1 MTAAPH
7 GEAFG
12 RARRIGTLLTLAAS
26 AAVSQSFGRFTY
38 SLLFADLRDGFSLS
52 NTVAGA
58 LGSLNLLLYVAGSL
72 AVALTVGRTGLSGA
86 VRIGLAGNVVGLA
99 LLAWSPNVG
108 VAAFALALT
117 GFCAAGVWVGTPG
130 LAAELLGPERRGAA
144 AGWMTGGV
152 GSGMVAAAAID
163 SLLSGSR
170 STATSE
176 PAASTAASGGAVADG
191 AVTSDST
198 ASGNAPVES
207 VSGGAESSGIES
219 SEAVLAAAADLSHAR
234 SVYRVELVI
243 GAAVLVALVVAVRK
257 WSRTPG
263 RTGFGGARAAL
274 AKIPRAG
281 QLITAY
287 TLHAFVVTT
296 VLTFIVDHLEGYAD
310 IFSARDAAI
319 AFSSIGVG
327 SIAGGPIFGRSADR
341 LGRRRTV
348 TIGFC
353 VSMVSIV
360 FMTAY
365 PLLEAGG
372 QALAWG
378 SAFVFGTA
386 FTGIIAS
393 IAARVSD
400 NLSGD
405 EFGAAYG
412 VATILFGLGLAA
424 GPQLGG
430 ATADWFDSFGPAFG
444 LAVAACVA
452 GIALTGWGDDPP
464 GVS

>member
-1 MTAAPH
+1 MTVTTHAD
-7 GEAFG
+7 GFS

-38 SLLFADLRDGFSLS
+38 SLLYADLRDGFGLS

-58 LGSLNLLLYVAGSL
+58 LGSLNLVLYVAGSL

-108 VAAFALALT
+108 VAAIALALT
-117 GFCAAGVWVGTPG
+117 GLCAAGVWVGTPG

-163 SLLSGSR
+163 GFLSGPDG
-170 STATSE
+170 TE
-176 PAASTAASGGAVADG
+176 PAETAR
-191 AVTSDST
+191 
-198 ASGNAPVES
+198 
-207 VSGGAESSGIES
+207 
-219 SEAVLAAAADLSHAR
+219 AAADLSHPR
-234 SVYRVELVI
+234 NVYLIEFFI
-243 GAAVLVALVVAVRK
+243 GAAVLIVLAIAVRR
-257 WSRTPG
+257 WARTPG

-274 AKIPRAG
+274 SKVPQAG
-281 QLITAY
+281 RLITAY

-296 VLTFIVDHLEGYAD
+296 ALTFIVDHLEGYSD
-310 IFSARDAAI
+310 IFDSRGAAI
-319 AFSSIGVG
+319 AFSSIGIG

-365 PLLEAGG
+365 PLLAVGG
-372 QALAWG
+372 QASAWV

-412 VATILFGLGLAA
+412 VATIVFGLGLAA
-424 GPQLGG
+424 GPWLGG
-430 ATADWFDSFGPAFG
+430 VTADWFDSFGPAFG
-444 LAVAACVA
+444 LAVAACVI
-452 GIALTGWGDDPP
+452 GIALTGWGDDP
-464 GVS
+464 VSPS

>member
-7 GEAFG
+7 TEAFS

-58 LGSLNLLLYVAGSL
+58 LGSLNLMLYVVGSL
-72 AVALTVGRTGLSGA
+72 VVALTVGRTGLSGA

-108 VAAFALALT
+108 VAAAALALT

-163 SLLSGSR
+163 SLLSS
-170 STATSE
+170 S
-176 PAASTAASGGAVADG
+176 DG
-191 AVTSDST
+191 PGPNS
-198 ASGNAPVES
+198 S
-207 VSGGAESSGIES
+207 VIGDPGEAGS
-219 SEAVLAAAADLSHAR
+219 SEAVLAAAADLSHVR
-234 SVYRVELVI
+234 SVYRAELVI
-243 GAAVLVALVVAVRK
+243 GAAVLIALAIAVRK

-310 IFSARDAAI
+310 LFSARDAAI

-348 TIGFC
+348 TVGFC

-365 PLLEAGG
+365 PLLEVGG

-378 SAFVFGTA
+378 SAFIFGTA
-386 FTGIIAS
+386 FTGVIAS

-452 GIALTGWGDDPP
+452 GILLTGWGDDPAAS
-464 GVS
+464 GNAQR

>member
-1 MTAAPH
+1 MTSAAH
-7 GEAFG
+7 TDAFS
-12 RARRIGTLLTLAAS
+12 RARRIGTLLTLAA
-26 AAVSQSFGRFTY
+26 AAGVSQSFGRFTY

-58 LGSLNLLLYVAGSL
+58 LGSLNLLLYVLGSL
-72 AVALTVGRTGLSGA
+72 VVALTVGRTGLSGA
-86 VRIGLAGNVVGLA
+86 VRIGVAGNVAGLA

-163 SLLSGSR
+163 GLLNR
-170 STATSE
+170 
-176 PAASTAASGGAVADG
+176 PDG
-191 AVTSDST
+191 AEP
-198 ASGNAPVES
+198 G
-207 VSGGAESSGIES
+207 
-219 SEAVLAAAADLSHAR
+219 EAALAAADLSHVR
-234 SVYRVELVI
+234 NVYRVEFII
-243 GAAVLVALVVAVRK
+243 GAAVLVALAVAVRR

-274 AKIPRAG
+274 AKVPQAG
-281 QLITAY
+281 RLITAY

-310 IFSARDAAI
+310 LFEARDAAI
-319 AFSSIGVG
+319 AFSSIGIG

-348 TIGFC
+348 TIGFA
-353 VSMVSIV
+353 VSLISVVS
-360 FMTAY
+360 MTAY
-365 PLLEAGG
+365 PLLAVGG

-378 SAFVFGTA
+378 SAFIFGTA

-405 EFGAAYG
+405 EFGSAYG
-412 VATILFGLGLAA
+412 VATIVFGLGLAA

-452 GIALTGWGDDPP
+452 GIALTGWGDDPAA
-464 GVS
+464 SS

>member
-1 MTAAPH
+1 MSAAPH
-7 GEAFG
+7 AEAFG

-58 LGSLNLLLYVAGSL
+58 LGSLNLLLYVMGSL
-72 AVALTVGRTGLSGA
+72 VVALTVGRTGLSGA
-86 VRIGLAGNVVGLA
+86 VRIGLVGNVVGLA

-163 SLLSGSR
+163 SLLSG
-170 STATSE
+170 
-176 PAASTAASGGAVADG
+176 ADG
-191 AVTSDST
+191 
-198 ASGNAPVES
+198 S
-207 VSGGAESSGIES
+207 VST
-219 SEAVLAAAADLSHAR
+219 AAADLSHAR

-243 GAAVLVALVVAVRK
+243 GAAVLIALAIAVHK

-319 AFSSIGVG
+319 AFSSIGIG

-365 PLLEAGG
+365 PLLEVGG

-464 GVS
+464 RVS

>member
-1 MTAAPH
+1 MTSVAHAD
-7 GEAFG
+7 GFS
-12 RARRIGTLLTLAAS
+12 RARRIGTLLILAAS

-38 SLLFADLRDGFSLS
+38 SLLYADMRDGFSLS
-52 NTVAGA
+52 NTVASA
-58 LGSLNLLLYVAGSL
+58 LSSLNLLLYVVGSL
-72 AVALTVGRTGLSGA
+72 VVALTVGRTGLSGA
-86 VRIGLAGNVVGLA
+86 VRIGLAGNVAGLA

-163 SLLSGSR
+163 ALLSRTDG
-170 STATSE
+170 TQTGE
-176 PAASTAASGGAVADG
+176 AALVAA
-191 AVTSDST
+191 
-198 ASGNAPVES
+198 N
-207 VSGGAESSGIES
+207 
-219 SEAVLAAAADLSHAR
+219 LSHPR
-234 SVYRVELVI
+234 NVYRIELVI
-243 GAAVLVALVVAVRK
+243 GAAALIALTVAVRR

-263 RTGFGGARAAL
+263 RTGFAGARAAL
-274 AKIPRAG
+274 AKVPQAG
-281 QLITAY
+281 RLITAY

-296 VLTFIVDHLEGYAD
+296 VLTFIVAHLEGYAELFD
-310 IFSARDAAI
+310 ARDATI
-319 AFSSIGVG
+319 AFSLIGVG

-353 VSMVSIV
+353 VSMISTV

-372 QALAWG
+372 QALAWTA
-378 SAFVFGTA
+378 AFIFGTS
-386 FTGIIAS
+386 FTGVIAS

-400 NLSGD
+400 SLSGD

-444 LAVAACVA
+444 LAVVACVA
-452 GIALTGWGDDPP
+452 GIALTGWGDDP
-464 GVS
+464 GSASAS

>member
-1 MTAAPH
+1 MTSATHADT
-7 GEAFG
+7 FS
-12 RARRIGTLLTLAAS
+12 RARRIVTLLTLAA
-26 AAVSQSFGRFTY
+26 AAGVSQSFGRFTY

-58 LGSLNLLLYVAGSL
+58 LGSLNLLLYVVGSL
-72 AVALTVGRTGLSGA
+72 VVALTVGRTGLSGA
-86 VRIGLAGNVVGLA
+86 VRIGVAGNVVGLA

-163 SLLSGSR
+163 GLLNRPNS
-170 STATSE
+170 AE
-176 PAASTAASGGAVADG
+176 PG
-191 AVTSDST
+191 
-198 ASGNAPVES
+198 
-207 VSGGAESSGIES
+207 
-219 SEAVLAAAADLSHAR
+219 EAVLAAADLSHVR
-234 SVYRVELVI
+234 SVYRIEFII
-243 GAAVLVALVVAVRK
+243 GAAVLIALAVAVRR

-274 AKIPRAG
+274 AKVPQAG
-281 QLITAY
+281 RLITAY

-310 IFSARDAAI
+310 LFDARDAAI
-319 AFSSIGVG
+319 AFSSIGIG

-348 TIGFC
+348 TIGFV
-353 VSMVSIV
+353 VSMISVV

-365 PLLEAGG
+365 PLLAAGG
-372 QALAWG
+372 QALAWV
-378 SAFVFGTA
+378 SAFIFGTA

-405 EFGAAYG
+405 EFGSAYG
-412 VATILFGLGLAA
+412 VATIVFGLGLAA

-452 GIALTGWGDDPP
+452 GSALTGWGDDPP
-464 GVS
+464 PGGAVWN

>member
-1 MTAAPH
+1 MTSVAHAD
-7 GEAFG
+7 GFS
-12 RARRIGTLLTLAAS
+12 RARRIGTLLILAAS

-38 SLLFADLRDGFSLS
+38 SLLYADMRDGFSLS
-52 NTVAGA
+52 NTVASA
-58 LGSLNLLLYVAGSL
+58 LSSLNLLLYVVGSL
-72 AVALTVGRTGLSGA
+72 VVALTVGRTGLSGA

-163 SLLSGSR
+163 AFLSRTDGTPSG
-170 STATSE
+170 E
-176 PAASTAASGGAVADG
+176 AALV
-191 AVTSDST
+191 
-198 ASGNAPVES
+198 
-207 VSGGAESSGIES
+207 
-219 SEAVLAAAADLSHAR
+219 AADLSHPR
-234 SVYRVELVI
+234 NVYRIELVI
-243 GAAVLVALVVAVRK
+243 GAAALIALTVAVRR

-263 RTGFGGARAAL
+263 RTGFAGARAAL
-274 AKIPRAG
+274 AKVPQAG
-281 QLITAY
+281 RLITAY

-296 VLTFIVDHLEGYAD
+296 VLTFIVAHLEGYAELFD
-310 IFSARDAAI
+310 ARDATI
-319 AFSSIGVG
+319 AFSLIGVG

-353 VSMVSIV
+353 VSMISTV

-372 QALAWG
+372 QALAWTA
-378 SAFVFGTA
+378 AFIFGTS
-386 FTGIIAS
+386 FTGVIAS

-400 NLSGD
+400 SLSGD

-444 LAVAACVA
+444 LAVVACVA
-452 GIALTGWGDDPP
+452 GIALTGWGDDP
-464 GVS
+464 GSASAS

>member
-1 MTAAPH
+1 MTAAAH
-7 GEAFG
+7 SAGFS

-58 LGSLNLLLYVAGSL
+58 LGSLNLLLYVLGSL

-99 LLAWSPNVG
+99 LLAWSPNVV
-108 VAAFALALT
+108 VAAVALALT

-144 AGWMTGGV
+144 AGWMTAGV

-163 SLLSGSR
+163 TLLKESGSAG
-170 STATSE
+170 SS
-176 PAASTAASGGAVADG
+176 PAAV
-191 AVTSDST
+191 
-198 ASGNAPVES
+198 
-207 VSGGAESSGIES
+207 
-219 SEAVLAAAADLSHAR
+219 AAADLSHPR
-234 SVYRVELVI
+234 NVYLIEFFI
-243 GAAVLVALVVAVRK
+243 GAAVLIVLAIAVRR
-257 WSRTPG
+257 WARTRG

-296 VLTFIVDHLEGYAD
+296 VITFIVDHLEGYAD
-310 IFSARDAAI
+310 LFDARDATI
-319 AFSSIGVG
+319 AFSLIGVG

-353 VSMVSIV
+353 VSMISMV

-365 PLLEAGG
+365 PLLDVGG
-372 QALAWG
+372 QALVWTA
-378 SAFVFGTA
+378 AFVFGTA
-386 FTGIIAS
+386 FTGVIAS
-393 IAARVSD
+393 IAARISD

-412 VATILFGLGLAA
+412 AATILFGLGLAA
-424 GPQLGG
+424 GPWLGG
-430 ATADWFDSFGPAFG
+430 VTADWFDSFGPAFG

-452 GIALTGWGDDPP
+452 GVLLTGWGDDPAP
-464 GVS
+464 AEGS

>member
-1 MTAAPH
+1 MTSAAH
-7 GEAFG
+7 TDAFS
-12 RARRIGTLLTLAAS
+12 RARRIGTLLTLAA
-26 AAVSQSFGRFTY
+26 AAGVSQSFGRFTY

-58 LGSLNLLLYVAGSL
+58 LGSLNLLLYVLGSL
-72 AVALTVGRTGLSGA
+72 VVALTVGRTGLSGA
-86 VRIGLAGNVVGLA
+86 VRIGVAGNVAGLA

-163 SLLSGSR
+163 GLLNRPDS
-170 STATSE
+170 AE
-176 PAASTAASGGAVADG
+176 PG
-191 AVTSDST
+191 
-198 ASGNAPVES
+198 
-207 VSGGAESSGIES
+207 
-219 SEAVLAAAADLSHAR
+219 EAVLAAADLSHVR
-234 SVYRVELVI
+234 NVYRIEFII
-243 GAAVLVALVVAVRK
+243 GAAVLVALAVAVRR

-274 AKIPRAG
+274 AKIPQAG
-281 QLITAY
+281 RLITAY

-310 IFSARDAAI
+310 LFDARDAAI
-319 AFSSIGVG
+319 AFSSIGIG

-348 TIGFC
+348 TIGFA
-353 VSMVSIV
+353 VSLISVV

-365 PLLEAGG
+365 PLLALGG
-372 QALAWG
+372 QALAWV
-378 SAFVFGTA
+378 SAFIFGTA

-405 EFGAAYG
+405 EFGSAYG
-412 VATILFGLGLAA
+412 VATIVFGLGLAA

-464 GVS
+464 ASS

>member
-7 GEAFG
+7 AEAFG
-12 RARRIGTLLTLAAS
+12 RARRIGTLLTLAAA

-58 LGSLNLLLYVAGSL
+58 LGSLNLLLYVVGSL
-72 AVALTVGRTGLSGA
+72 VVALTVGRTGLSGA
-86 VRIGLAGNVVGLA
+86 VRIGLAGNVAGLA
-99 LLAWSPNVG
+99 LLSWSPNVG

-163 SLLSGSR
+163 SLLSS
-170 STATSE
+170 
-176 PAASTAASGGAVADG
+176 SGGTV
-191 AVTSDST
+191 ST
-198 ASGNAPVES
+198 
-207 VSGGAESSGIES
+207 
-219 SEAVLAAAADLSHAR
+219 AAADLSHAR

-243 GAAVLVALVVAVRK
+243 GAAVLIALAIAVHK

-296 VLTFIVDHLEGYAD
+296 VLTFVVDHLEGYAD

-319 AFSSIGVG
+319 AFSSIGIG

-365 PLLEAGG
+365 PLLEVGG

>member
-1 MTAAPH
+1 MTSVAHAD
-7 GEAFG
+7 GFS
-12 RARRIGTLLTLAAS
+12 RTRRIGTLLTLAAS

-38 SLLFADLRDGFSLS
+38 SLLYADMRDGFSLS
-52 NTVAGA
+52 NTVASA
-58 LGSLNLLLYVAGSL
+58 LSSLNLLLYVVGSL
-72 AVALTVGRTGLSGA
+72 VVALTVGRTGLSGA
-86 VRIGLAGNVVGLA
+86 VRIGLAGNVAGLA

-163 SLLSGSR
+163 AFLSRTDGTPSG
-170 STATSE
+170 E
-176 PAASTAASGGAVADG
+176 AALV
-191 AVTSDST
+191 
-198 ASGNAPVES
+198 
-207 VSGGAESSGIES
+207 
-219 SEAVLAAAADLSHAR
+219 AADLSHPR
-234 SVYRVELVI
+234 NVYRIELVI
-243 GAAVLVALVVAVRK
+243 GAAALIALTVAVRR

-263 RTGFGGARAAL
+263 RTGFAGARAAL
-274 AKIPRAG
+274 AKVPQAG
-281 QLITAY
+281 RLITAY

-296 VLTFIVDHLEGYAD
+296 VLTFIVAHLEGYAELFD
-310 IFSARDAAI
+310 ARDATI
-319 AFSSIGVG
+319 AFSLIGVG

-353 VSMVSIV
+353 VSMISTV

-372 QALAWG
+372 QALAWTA
-378 SAFVFGTA
+378 AFIFGTS
-386 FTGIIAS
+386 FTGVIAS

-400 NLSGD
+400 SLSGD

-444 LAVAACVA
+444 LAVVACVA
-452 GIALTGWGDDPP
+452 GIALTGWGDDP
-464 GVS
+464 GSASAS

>member
-1 MTAAPH
+1 MTSAAH
-7 GEAFG
+7 TDAFS
-12 RARRIGTLLTLAAS
+12 RARRIGTLLTLAA
-26 AAVSQSFGRFTY
+26 AAGVSQSFGRFTY

-72 AVALTVGRTGLSGA
+72 VVALTVGRSGLSGA
-86 VRIGLAGNVVGLA
+86 VRIGVAGNVAGLA

-152 GSGMVAAAAID
+152 GSGMVAAAAIEGLLNRPD
-163 SLLSGSR
+163 S
-170 STATSE
+170 AE
-176 PAASTAASGGAVADG
+176 P
-191 AVTSDST
+191 
-198 ASGNAPVES
+198 E
-207 VSGGAESSGIES
+207 
-219 SEAVLAAAADLSHAR
+219 EAVLAAADLSHVR
-234 SVYRVELVI
+234 NVYRIEFII
-243 GAAVLVALVVAVRK
+243 GAAVLVALAVAVRR

-274 AKIPRAG
+274 AKVPQAG
-281 QLITAY
+281 RLITAY

-310 IFSARDAAI
+310 LFEARDAAI
-319 AFSSIGVG
+319 AFSSIGIG

-348 TIGFC
+348 TIGFA
-353 VSMVSIV
+353 VSLISVV

-365 PLLEAGG
+365 PLLALGG
-372 QALAWG
+372 QALAWA
-378 SAFVFGTA
+378 SAFIFGTA

-405 EFGAAYG
+405 EFGSAYG
-412 VATILFGLGLAA
+412 VATIVFGLGLAA
-424 GPQLGG
+424 GPPLGG

-444 LAVAACVA
+444 LALAACVA

-464 GVS
+464 ASS

>member
-1 MTAAPH
+1 MHAA
-7 GEAFG
+7 GFS

-38 SLLFADLRDGFSLS
+38 SLLFADLRDGFGLS

-58 LGSLNLLLYVAGSL
+58 LGSLNLLLYVVGSL
-72 AVALTVGRTGLSGA
+72 VVALTVGRTGLSGA

-99 LLAWSPNVG
+99 LLAWSPNVA
-108 VAAFALALT
+108 VAAVALALT

-163 SLLSGSR
+163 ALLSGRDSPTPG
-170 STATSE
+170 SPE
-176 PAASTAASGGAVADG
+176 SG
-191 AVTSDST
+191 
-198 ASGNAPVES
+198 
-207 VSGGAESSGIES
+207 
-219 SEAVLAAAADLSHAR
+219 EAVLAAADLSHPR
-234 SVYRVELVI
+234 NVYLIEFFI
-243 GAAVLVALVVAVRK
+243 GAAVLIVLAVAVRR
-257 WSRTPG
+257 WARTPS
-263 RTGFGGARAAL
+263 RTGFAGARAAL
-274 AKIPRAG
+274 ANVPQAG
-281 QLITAY
+281 RLITAY

-296 VLTFIVDHLEGYAD
+296 VLTFVVDHLEGYAD
-310 IFSARDAAI
+310 IFDARGAAI
-319 AFSSIGVG
+319 AFSSIGIG

-353 VSMVSIV
+353 VSMISIV

-365 PLLEAGG
+365 PLLTAGG
-372 QALAWG
+372 QALAWAA
-378 SAFVFGTA
+378 AFVFGTA

-412 VATILFGLGLAA
+412 TATILFGLGLAA

-430 ATADWFDSFGPAFG
+430 AAADWFDSFGPAFG

-452 GIALTGWGDDPP
+452 GIALTGWGDDS
-464 GVS
+464 GASSNAEI

>member
-7 GEAFG
+7 AEAFSH
-12 RARRIGTLLTLAAS
+12 ARRIGTLLTLAAA

-58 LGSLNLLLYVAGSL
+58 LGSLNLLLYVVGSL
-72 AVALTVGRTGLSGA
+72 VVALTVGRTGLSGA
-86 VRIGLAGNVVGLA
+86 VRIGLAGNVAGLA
-99 LLAWSPNVG
+99 LLAWNPNVG

-163 SLLSGSR
+163 ALLSR
-170 STATSE
+170 
-176 PAASTAASGGAVADG
+176 AD
-191 AVTSDST
+191 
-198 ASGNAPVES
+198 
-207 VSGGAESSGIES
+207 SSQPG
-219 SEAVLAAAADLSHAR
+219 EAVLAAADLGHPR
-234 SVYRVELVI
+234 NVYRIEFII
-243 GAAVLVALVVAVRK
+243 GAAVLIALAVAVRR

-263 RTGFGGARAAL
+263 RTGFGGAHAAL
-274 AKIPRAG
+274 AKVPQAG
-281 QLITAY
+281 RLITAY

-296 VLTFIVDHLEGYAD
+296 VVTFIVDHLEGYAD
-310 IFSARDAAI
+310 LFDAQDAAI
-319 AFSSIGVG
+319 AFSSIGIG

-353 VSMVSIV
+353 VSMISIV

-365 PLLEAGG
+365 PLLAVGG
-372 QALAWG
+372 QALAWTA
-378 SAFVFGTA
+378 SFIFGTA

-400 NLSGD
+400 NLAGD

-444 LAVAACVA
+444 LAVAACAA
-452 GIALTGWGDDPP
+452 GIALTGWGDDPAASP
-464 GVS
+464 GNTEN

>member
-1 MTAAPH
+1 MTSAAH
-7 GEAFG
+7 TDAFS
-12 RARRIGTLLTLAAS
+12 RARRIGTLLTLAA
-26 AAVSQSFGRFTY
+26 AAGVSQSFGRFTY

-58 LGSLNLLLYVAGSL
+58 LGSLNLLLYVLGSL
-72 AVALTVGRTGLSGA
+72 VVALTVGRTGLSGA
-86 VRIGLAGNVVGLA
+86 VRIGVAGNVAGLA

-163 SLLSGSR
+163 GFLNRPDS
-170 STATSE
+170 AE
-176 PAASTAASGGAVADG
+176 PGEAA
-191 AVTSDST
+191 
-198 ASGNAPVES
+198 
-207 VSGGAESSGIES
+207 
-219 SEAVLAAAADLSHAR
+219 LAAADLSHVR
-234 SVYRVELVI
+234 NVYRIEFII
-243 GAAVLVALVVAVRK
+243 GAAVLVALAVAVRR

-274 AKIPRAG
+274 AKVPQAG
-281 QLITAY
+281 RLITAY

-296 VLTFIVDHLEGYAD
+296 VLTFIVDHLESYAD
-310 IFSARDAAI
+310 LFEARDAAI
-319 AFSSIGVG
+319 AFSSIGIG

-348 TIGFC
+348 TIGFA
-353 VSMVSIV
+353 VSLVAVV

-365 PLLEAGG
+365 PLLAVGG

-378 SAFVFGTA
+378 SAFIFGTA

-405 EFGAAYG
+405 EFGSAYG
-412 VATILFGLGLAA
+412 VATIVFGLGLAA

-444 LAVAACVA
+444 LAVGACVA

-464 GVS
+464 PGGDAWN

>member
-1 MTAAPH
+1 MTTGAH
-7 GEAFG
+7 SEGFS
-12 RARRIGTLLTLAAS
+12 RARKIATLLTLAAS

-38 SLLFADLRDGFSLS
+38 SLLFADLRDGFDLS
-52 NTVAGA
+52 NTIAGA
-58 LGSLNLLLYVAGSL
+58 LGSLNLLLYVLGSL
-72 AVALTVGRTGLSGA
+72 VVALTVGRIGLSGA
-86 VRIGLAGNVVGLA
+86 VRIGLAGNVAGLA

-163 SLLSGSR
+163 ALLSDPDSAGS
-170 STATSE
+170 A
-176 PAASTAASGGAVADG
+176 
-191 AVTSDST
+191 
-198 ASGNAPVES
+198 
-207 VSGGAESSGIES
+207 
-219 SEAVLAAAADLSHAR
+219 EAVLVAADLSHPR
-234 SVYRVELVI
+234 NVYRVELII
-243 GAAVLVALVVAVRK
+243 GAVALVALVVAVRR

-274 AKIPRAG
+274 AKVPQAG
-281 QLITAY
+281 RLITAY

-296 VLTFIVDHLEGYAD
+296 VLTFIVSHLEGYAD
-310 IFSARDAAI
+310 IFDARGAAI
-319 AFSSIGVG
+319 AFSSIGIG
-327 SIAGGPIFGRSADR
+327 SIAGGPIFGRMADR

-348 TIGFC
+348 TIGFA
-353 VSMVSIV
+353 VSMVSIITL
-360 FMTAY
+360 TAY
-365 PLLEAGG
+365 PALSLGG
-372 QALAWG
+372 PPLAWA

-386 FTGIIAS
+386 FTGIITS

-400 NLSGD
+400 NLAGD

-412 VATILFGLGLAA
+412 VATIVFGLGLAA

-430 ATADWFDSFGPAFG
+430 LLADRFDSFGPAFA
-444 LAVAACVA
+444 LAVAACIV
-452 GIALTGWGDDPP
+452 GIALTGWGDDPESHAP
-464 GVS
+464 ATHSAATST

>member
-7 GEAFG
+7 AEAFSP
-12 RARRIGTLLTLAAS
+12 ARRIGTLLTLAGA

-38 SLLFADLRDGFSLS
+38 SLLYADMRDGFSLS

-58 LGSLNLLLYVAGSL
+58 LGSLNLLLYVVGSL
-72 AVALTVGRTGLSGA
+72 VVALTVGRTGLSGA
-86 VRIGLAGNVVGLA
+86 VRIGLAGNVAGLA

-163 SLLSGSR
+163 ALLSR
-170 STATSE
+170 
-176 PAASTAASGGAVADG
+176 
-191 AVTSDST
+191 SDSSQ
-198 ASGNAPVES
+198 SG
-207 VSGGAESSGIES
+207 
-219 SEAVLAAAADLSHAR
+219 EAVLVAADLSHPR
-234 SVYRVELVI
+234 NVYRVELII
-243 GAAVLVALVVAVRK
+243 GAAIFITLAAAVRR
-257 WSRTPG
+257 WARTPG

-274 AKIPRAG
+274 AKVPRAG

-310 IFSARDAAI
+310 LFSSRDAAI
-319 AFSSIGVG
+319 AFSSIGIG

-353 VSMVSIV
+353 VSMISMV

-365 PLLEAGG
+365 PLLEVGG
-372 QALAWG
+372 RWRGRRHSSSARPSPASSPRSRPG
-378 SAFVFGTA
+378 SATTFP
-386 FTGIIAS
+386 
-393 IAARVSD
+393 
-400 NLSGD
+400 
-405 EFGAAYG
+405 
-412 VATILFGLGLAA
+412 ATSSA
-424 GPQLGG
+424 P
-430 ATADWFDSFGPAFG
+430 P
-444 LAVAACVA
+444 
-452 GIALTGWGDDPP
+452 TGWPRSCSASAWRRGR
-464 GVS
+464 GWAA

>member
-1 MTAAPH
+1 MTSVAHAD
-7 GEAFG
+7 GFS
-12 RARRIGTLLTLAAS
+12 RARRIGTLLILAAS

-38 SLLFADLRDGFSLS
+38 SLLYADMRDGFSLS
-52 NTVAGA
+52 NTVASA
-58 LGSLNLLLYVAGSL
+58 LSSLNLLLYVVGSL
-72 AVALTVGRTGLSGA
+72 VVALTVGRTGLSGA

-163 SLLSGSR
+163 AFLSRTDGTPSG
-170 STATSE
+170 E
-176 PAASTAASGGAVADG
+176 AALV
-191 AVTSDST
+191 
-198 ASGNAPVES
+198 
-207 VSGGAESSGIES
+207 
-219 SEAVLAAAADLSHAR
+219 AADLSHPR
-234 SVYRVELVI
+234 NVYRIELVI
-243 GAAVLVALVVAVRK
+243 GAAALIALTVAVRR

-263 RTGFGGARAAL
+263 RTGFAGARAAL
-274 AKIPRAG
+274 AKVPQAG
-281 QLITAY
+281 RLITAY

-296 VLTFIVDHLEGYAD
+296 VLTFIVAHLEGYAD
-310 IFSARDAAI
+310 LFDARDATI
-319 AFSSIGVG
+319 AFSLIGVG

-353 VSMVSIV
+353 VSMISTV

-372 QALAWG
+372 QALAWTA
-378 SAFVFGTA
+378 AFIFGTS
-386 FTGIIAS
+386 FTGVIAS

-400 NLSGD
+400 SLSGD

-444 LAVAACVA
+444 LAVAACDA
-452 GIALTGWGDDPP
+452 GIALTGWGDDP
-464 GVS
+464 GSASAS

>member
-7 GEAFG
+7 AEMFS
-12 RARRIGTLLTLAAS
+12 RARRIGTLLTLAAA

-38 SLLFADLRDGFSLS
+38 SLLYADVRDGFSLS

-58 LGSLNLLLYVAGSL
+58 LGSLNLLLYVVGSL
-72 AVALTVGRTGLSGA
+72 VVALTVGRTGLSGA
-86 VRIGLAGNVVGLA
+86 VRIGLAGNVAGLA

-163 SLLSGSR
+163 ALLSR
-170 STATSE
+170 
-176 PAASTAASGGAVADG
+176 
-191 AVTSDST
+191 SDSSQ
-198 ASGNAPVES
+198 SG
-207 VSGGAESSGIES
+207 
-219 SEAVLAAAADLSHAR
+219 EAVLVAADLSHPR
-234 SVYRVELVI
+234 NVYRVELII
-243 GAAVLVALVVAVRK
+243 GAAIFVALAVAVRR
-257 WSRTPG
+257 WARTPG

-274 AKIPRAG
+274 AKVPRAG

-310 IFSARDAAI
+310 LFSSRDAAI
-319 AFSSIGVG
+319 AFSSIGIG

-353 VSMVSIV
+353 VSMISMV

-365 PLLEAGG
+365 PLLEVGG
-372 QALAWG
+372 RALAWTA
-378 SAFVFGTA
+378 AFIFGTA
-386 FTGIIAS
+386 FTGIITS

-412 VATILFGLGLAA
+412 VATIVFGLGLAA
-424 GPQLGG
+424 GPWLGG
-430 ATADWFDSFGPAFG
+430 VTADWFDSFGPAFG
-444 LAVAACVA
+444 LAVAACVL
-452 GIALTGWGDDPP
+452 GILLTGWGDDPAP
-464 GVS
+464 TEQSGA

>member
-7 GEAFG
+7 AEAFSP
-12 RARRIGTLLTLAAS
+12 ARRIGTLLTLAGA

-38 SLLFADLRDGFSLS
+38 SLLYADMRDGFSLS

-58 LGSLNLLLYVAGSL
+58 LGSLNLLLYVVGSL
-72 AVALTVGRTGLSGA
+72 VVALTVGRTGLSGA
-86 VRIGLAGNVVGLA
+86 VRIGLAGNVAGLA

-163 SLLSGSR
+163 ALLSRLRQLPDPARLCWSRPISAIRATCTGSNSSSAR
-170 STATSE
+170 RFSS
-176 PAASTAASGGAVADG
+176 PS
-191 AVTSDST
+191 
-198 ASGNAPVES
+198 PPPC
-207 VSGGAESSGIES
+207 AEW
-219 SEAVLAAAADLSHAR
+219 A
-234 SVYRVELVI
+234 
-243 GAAVLVALVVAVRK
+243 
-257 WSRTPG
+257 RTPG

-274 AKIPRAG
+274 AKVPRAG

-310 IFSARDAAI
+310 LF
-319 AFSSIGVG
+319 
-327 SIAGGPIFGRSADR
+327 R
-341 LGRRRTV
+341 LSGRRHRVLVDRHRQHRRRADLRTLSRPSWQAAHRHHRV
-348 TIGFC
+348 LRVDDLHGLHDGLPP
-353 VSMVSIV
+353 
-360 FMTAY
+360 ARGGR
-365 PLLEAGG
+365 AGAG
-372 QALAWG
+372 VDV
-378 SAFVFGTA
+378 SAFIFGTA
-386 FTGIIAS
+386 FTGIITS

-424 GPQLGG
+424 GPWLGG
-430 ATADWFDSFGPAFG
+430 VQRPTGSTASVPAFG
-444 LAVAACVA
+444 LAVAACVL
-452 GIALTGWGDDPP
+452 GIVLTGWGDDPVPTP
-464 GVS
+464 GSEN

>member
-1 MTAAPH
+1 MTSAAH
-7 GEAFG
+7 TDGFS
-12 RARRIGTLLTLAAS
+12 RARRIGTLLTLAAA

-38 SLLFADLRDGFSLS
+38 SLLFSDLRDGFNLS

-58 LGSLNLLLYVAGSL
+58 LGSLNLLLYVVGSL
-72 AVALTVGRTGLSGA
+72 VVALTVGRTGLSGA

-99 LLAWSPNVG
+99 MLAWNPNVG

-163 SLLSGSR
+163 ALISGPDR
-170 STATSE
+170 AD
-176 PAASTAASGGAVADG
+176 PNGAVL
-191 AVTSDST
+191 V
-198 ASGNAPVES
+198 
-207 VSGGAESSGIES
+207 
-219 SEAVLAAAADLSHAR
+219 AADLSHPR
-234 SVYRVELVI
+234 NVYRIELII
-243 GAAVLVALVVAVRK
+243 GAAVMIVLAVAVRR
-257 WSRTPG
+257 WARTPG

-274 AKIPRAG
+274 AKVPQAAR
-281 QLITAY
+281 LISAY

-296 VLTFIVDHLEGYAD
+296 VLTFIVSHLEGYGD
-310 IFSARDAAI
+310 IFDARDAAI
-319 AFSSIGVG
+319 AFSSIGIG

-348 TIGFC
+348 TIGFV
-353 VSMVSIV
+353 VSMVAIV
-360 FMTAY
+360 FMTTY
-365 PLLEAGG
+365 PLLAVGG
-372 QALAWG
+372 QALAWV
-378 SAFVFGTA
+378 SAFIFGTA

-424 GPQLGG
+424 GPWLGG
-430 ATADWFDSFGPAFG
+430 MTADWFDSFGPAFG
-444 LAVAACVA
+444 LAFAACVA
-452 GIALTGWGDDPP
+452 GILLTGWGDDPASSSDP
-464 GVS
+464 EI

>member
-1 MTAAPH
+1 MTSAAH
-7 GEAFG
+7 IDGFS

-38 SLLFADLRDGFSLS
+38 ALLFADLRDGFSLS

-58 LGSLNLLLYVAGSL
+58 LGSLNLLMYVGGSL
-72 AVALTVGRTGLSGA
+72 VVALTVGRTGLSGA
-86 VRIGLAGNVVGLA
+86 VRIGVAGNVVGLA

-152 GSGMVAAAAID
+152 GSGMVAAALIGN
-163 SLLSGSR
+163 LLGGPD
-170 STATSE
+170 TADFGE
-176 PAASTAASGGAVADG
+176 AAPAVAHLGHVRD
-191 AVTSDST
+191 VYL
-198 ASGNAPVES
+198 VEFF
-207 VSGGAESSGIES
+207 
-219 SEAVLAAAADLSHAR
+219 
-234 SVYRVELVI
+234 I
-243 GAAVLVALVVAVRK
+243 GAAVLIVLAVAIRRWV
-257 WSRTPG
+257 RTPG

-274 AKIPRAG
+274 AKVPQAG
-281 QLITAY
+281 RLITAY

-310 IFSARDAAI
+310 IFDARGAAV
-319 AFSSIGVG
+319 AFSLIGVG

-353 VSMVSIV
+353 VSMISIV
-360 FMTAY
+360 SGTAY
-365 PLLEAGG
+365 PLLAAGG
-372 QALAWG
+372 PALAWV
-378 SAFVFGTA
+378 SAFIFGTA

-405 EFGAAYG
+405 EFGSAYG

-424 GPQLGG
+424 GPWLGG
-430 ATADWFDSFGPAFG
+430 VTADWFDSYGPAFG
-444 LAVAACVA
+444 LAVAACVI
-452 GIALTGWGDDPP
+452 GIALTGWGDDPA
-464 GVS
+464 VSIEAEV

>member
-1 MTAAPH
+1 MSAAPH
-7 GEAFG
+7 AEAFG

-58 LGSLNLLLYVAGSL
+58 LGSLNLLLYVMGSL
-72 AVALTVGRTGLSGA
+72 VVALTVGRTGLSGA

-163 SLLSGSR
+163 SLLSG
-170 STATSE
+170 
-176 PAASTAASGGAVADG
+176 ADG
-191 AVTSDST
+191 
-198 ASGNAPVES
+198 S
-207 VSGGAESSGIES
+207 VST
-219 SEAVLAAAADLSHAR
+219 AAADLSHAR

-243 GAAVLVALVVAVRK
+243 GAAVLIALVVAVRK

-263 RTGFGGARAAL
+263 RTGFEGARAAL
-274 AKIPRAG
+274 AKVPRAG

-310 IFSARDAAI
+310 IFSARDRCHCLL
-319 AFSSIGVG
+319 VD
-327 SIAGGPIFGRSADR
+327 RRRQHRRRADLR
-341 LGRRRTV
+341 ALGR
-348 TIGFC
+348 
-353 VSMVSIV
+353 
-360 FMTAY
+360 
-365 PLLEAGG
+365 
-372 QALAWG
+372 
-378 SAFVFGTA
+378 
-386 FTGIIAS
+386 
-393 IAARVSD
+393 
-400 NLSGD
+400 
-405 EFGAAYG
+405 
-412 VATILFGLGLAA
+412 
-424 GPQLGG
+424 
-430 ATADWFDSFGPAFG
+430 
-444 LAVAACVA
+444 
-452 GIALTGWGDDPP
+452 PP
-464 GVS
+464 GQTAHRHHRVLRVDGLHRLHDGIPAA

>member
-1 MTAAPH
+1 MTSTAHAD
-7 GEAFG
+7 GFS
-12 RARRIGTLLTLAAS
+12 RTRRIGTLLTLAAS

-58 LGSLNLLLYVAGSL
+58 LGSLNLLLYVVGSL
-72 AVALTVGRTGLSGA
+72 VVALTVGRTGLSGA
-86 VRIGLAGNVVGLA
+86 VRLGLAGNVIGLA

-108 VAAFALALT
+108 IAAFALALT

-130 LAAELLGPERRGAA
+130 LAAELLGPEKRGAA

-163 SLLSGSR
+163 ALLGRPDGPASSSPGSG
-170 STATSE
+170 
-176 PAASTAASGGAVADG
+176 
-191 AVTSDST
+191 
-198 ASGNAPVES
+198 
-207 VSGGAESSGIES
+207 
-219 SEAVLAAAADLSHAR
+219 EAVLAAADLSHPR
-234 SVYRVELVI
+234 NVYLIEFFI
-243 GAAVLVALVVAVRK
+243 GAAVLVVLAVAVRR
-257 WSRTPG
+257 WARTPG
-263 RTGFGGARAAL
+263 RTGFAGARAAL
-274 AKIPRAG
+274 AKVPQAG

-296 VLTFIVDHLEGYAD
+296 VLTFIVDHLEGYED
-310 IFSARDAAI
+310 IFDARGAAV
-319 AFSSIGVG
+319 AFSFIGIG

-353 VSMVSIV
+353 VSMISIV

-365 PLLEAGG
+365 PLLAAGG
-372 QALAWG
+372 PALAWVA
-378 SAFVFGTA
+378 AFVFGTA

-400 NLSGD
+400 NLAGD

-452 GIALTGWGDDPP
+452 GIALTGWGDDPAA
-464 GVS
+464 GSEAEI

>member
-1 MTAAPH
+1 MTSAAH
-7 GEAFG
+7 TDAFS
-12 RARRIGTLLTLAAS
+12 RARRIGTLLTLAA
-26 AAVSQSFGRFTY
+26 AAGVSQSFGRFTY

-58 LGSLNLLLYVAGSL
+58 LGSLNLLLYVVGSL
-72 AVALTVGRTGLSGA
+72 VVALTVGRTGLSGA
-86 VRIGLAGNVVGLA
+86 VRIGVAGNVAGLA

-163 SLLSGSR
+163 GLLNRPDS
-170 STATSE
+170 AE
-176 PAASTAASGGAVADG
+176 PG
-191 AVTSDST
+191 
-198 ASGNAPVES
+198 
-207 VSGGAESSGIES
+207 
-219 SEAVLAAAADLSHAR
+219 EAVLAAADLSHVR
-234 SVYRVELVI
+234 NVYRIEFII
-243 GAAVLVALVVAVRK
+243 GAAVLVALAVAVRR

-274 AKIPRAG
+274 AKVPQAG
-281 QLITAY
+281 RLITAY

-310 IFSARDAAI
+310 LFEARDAAI
-319 AFSSIGVG
+319 AFSSIGIG

-348 TIGFC
+348 TIGFA
-353 VSMVSIV
+353 VSLISVV

-365 PLLEAGG
+365 PLLAVGG
-372 QALAWG
+372 QALAWV
-378 SAFVFGTA
+378 SAFIFGTA

-405 EFGAAYG
+405 EFGSAYG
-412 VATILFGLGLAA
+412 VATIVFGLGLAA

-452 GIALTGWGDDPP
+452 GIALTGWGDDP
-464 GVS
+464 SASN

>member
-1 MTAAPH
+1 MDGALNVV
-7 GEAFG
+7 
-12 RARRIGTLLTLAAS
+12 ILAAGQGTRMRS
-26 AAVSQSFGRFTY
+26 AIPKPLHLLGGKPLLAHVIEGAAGLEPDR
-38 SLLFADLRDGFSLS
+38 SL
-52 NTVAGA
+52 V
-58 LGSLNLLLYVAGSL
+58 
-72 AVALTVGRTGLSGA
+72 VALTVGRTGLSGA

-163 SLLSGSR
+163 AFLSRTDGTPSG
-170 STATSE
+170 E
-176 PAASTAASGGAVADG
+176 AALV
-191 AVTSDST
+191 
-198 ASGNAPVES
+198 
-207 VSGGAESSGIES
+207 
-219 SEAVLAAAADLSHAR
+219 AADLSHPR
-234 SVYRVELVI
+234 NVYRIELVI
-243 GAAVLVALVVAVRK
+243 GAAALIALTVAVRR

-263 RTGFGGARAAL
+263 RTGFAGARAAL
-274 AKIPRAG
+274 AKVPQAG
-281 QLITAY
+281 RLITAY

-296 VLTFIVDHLEGYAD
+296 VLTFIVAHLEGYAD
-310 IFSARDAAI
+310 LFNTRDATI
-319 AFSSIGVG
+319 AFSLIGVG

-353 VSMVSIV
+353 VSMISTV

-372 QALAWG
+372 QALAWTA
-378 SAFVFGTA
+378 AFIFGTS
-386 FTGIIAS
+386 FTGVIAS

-400 NLSGD
+400 SLSGD

-444 LAVAACVA
+444 LAVVTCVV
-452 GIALTGWGDDPP
+452 GIALTGWGDDP
-464 GVS
+464 GSASAS

>member
-1 MTAAPH
+1 MTAAH
-7 GEAFG
+7 HAEAFSP
-12 RARRIGTLLTLAAS
+12 ARRIGTLLTLAGA

-38 SLLFADLRDGFSLS
+38 SLLYADMRDGFGLS

-58 LGSLNLLLYVAGSL
+58 LGSLNLLLYVVGSL
-72 AVALTVGRTGLSGA
+72 VVALTVGRTGLSGA
-86 VRIGLAGNVVGLA
+86 VRIGLAGNVAGLA
-99 LLAWSPNVG
+99 LLSWSPNVG

-163 SLLSGSR
+163 ALLNRPDG
-170 STATSE
+170 TE
-176 PAASTAASGGAVADG
+176 PG
-191 AVTSDST
+191 
-198 ASGNAPVES
+198 
-207 VSGGAESSGIES
+207 
-219 SEAVLAAAADLSHAR
+219 EAMLVAADLSHPR
-234 SVYRVELVI
+234 NVYRVELVI
-243 GAAVLVALVVAVRK
+243 GAVILIALAVAVHK
-257 WSRTPG
+257 WVRTPG

-296 VLTFIVDHLEGYAD
+296 VITFIVDHLEGYAD
-310 IFSARDAAI
+310 LFNARDATI
-319 AFSSIGVG
+319 AFSLIGVG

-353 VSMVSIV
+353 VSMISMV

-365 PLLEAGG
+365 PLLEVGG
-372 QALAWG
+372 QALAWTA
-378 SAFVFGTA
+378 AFIFGTA

-424 GPQLGG
+424 GPWLGG
-430 ATADWFDSFGPAFG
+430 VTADWFDSFGPAFG

-452 GIALTGWGDDPP
+452 GVLLTGWGDDPVP
-464 GVS
+464 AEGS

>member
-1 MTAAPH
+1 MTSVAHAD
-7 GEAFG
+7 GFS
-12 RARRIGTLLTLAAS
+12 RTRRIGTLLTLAAS

-38 SLLFADLRDGFSLS
+38 SLLYADMRDGFSLS
-52 NTVAGA
+52 NTVASA
-58 LGSLNLLLYVAGSL
+58 LSSLNLLLYVVGSL
-72 AVALTVGRTGLSGA
+72 VVALTVGRTGLSGA
-86 VRIGLAGNVVGLA
+86 VRIGLAGNVAGLA
-99 LLAWSPNVG
+99 LLAWSPSVG

-163 SLLSGSR
+163 ALLSRTGG
-170 STATSE
+170 TPTGE
-176 PAASTAASGGAVADG
+176 AALV
-191 AVTSDST
+191 
-198 ASGNAPVES
+198 
-207 VSGGAESSGIES
+207 
-219 SEAVLAAAADLSHAR
+219 AADLSHPR
-234 SVYRVELVI
+234 NVYRIELII
-243 GAAVLVALVVAVRK
+243 GAAALIALTVAVRR

-263 RTGFGGARAAL
+263 RTGFAGARAAL
-274 AKIPRAG
+274 AKVPQAG
-281 QLITAY
+281 RLITAY

-296 VLTFIVDHLEGYAD
+296 VLTFIVAHLEGYAELFD
-310 IFSARDAAI
+310 ARDATI
-319 AFSSIGVG
+319 AFSLIGVG

-353 VSMVSIV
+353 VSMISTV

-372 QALAWG
+372 QALAWTA
-378 SAFVFGTA
+378 AFIFGTS
-386 FTGIIAS
+386 FTGVIAS

-400 NLSGD
+400 SLSGD

-444 LAVAACVA
+444 LAVAACAV
-452 GIALTGWGDDPP
+452 GIALTGWGDDP
-464 GVS
+464 GSTSAS

>member
-1 MTAAPH
+1 MTSATHADS
-7 GEAFG
+7 FS
-12 RARRIGTLLTLAAS
+12 RARRIVTLLTLAAS
-26 AAVSQSFGRFTY
+26 AGVSQSFGRFTY
-38 SLLFADLRDGFSLS
+38 SLLFADLRDGFDLS

-58 LGSLNLLLYVAGSL
+58 LGSLNLVLYVVGSL

-86 VRIGLAGNVVGLA
+86 VRIGVAGNVVGLA

-163 SLLSGSR
+163 GLLNRPNS
-170 STATSE
+170 AE
-176 PAASTAASGGAVADG
+176 PG
-191 AVTSDST
+191 
-198 ASGNAPVES
+198 
-207 VSGGAESSGIES
+207 
-219 SEAVLAAAADLSHAR
+219 EAVLAAADLSHVR
-234 SVYRVELVI
+234 SVYRIEFII
-243 GAAVLVALVVAVRK
+243 GAAVLIALAVAVRR

-274 AKIPRAG
+274 AKVPQAG
-281 QLITAY
+281 RLITAY

-310 IFSARDAAI
+310 LFDARDAAI
-319 AFSSIGVG
+319 AFSSIGIG

-348 TIGFC
+348 TIGFV
-353 VSMVSIV
+353 VSMISVV

-365 PLLEAGG
+365 PLLAAGG
-372 QALAWG
+372 QALAWV
-378 SAFVFGTA
+378 SAFIFGTA

-405 EFGAAYG
+405 EFGSAYG
-412 VATILFGLGLAA
+412 VATIVFGLGLAA

-452 GIALTGWGDDPP
+452 GSALTGWGDDPP
-464 GVS
+464 PGGAVWN

>member
-1 MTAAPH
+1 MTAANH
-7 GEAFG
+7 TDGFS

-26 AAVSQSFGRFTY
+26 AGVSQSFGRFTY
-38 SLLFADLRDGFSLS
+38 SLLFADLRDGFGLS

-58 LGSLNLLLYVAGSL
+58 LGSLNLLLYVVGSL

-86 VRIGLAGNVVGLA
+86 VRIGVAGNVVGLA

-130 LAAELLGPERRGAA
+130 LAAELLGPEKRGAA

-163 SLLSGSR
+163 ALLSRPDSPASASAGS
-170 STATSE
+170 
-176 PAASTAASGGAVADG
+176 G
-191 AVTSDST
+191 
-198 ASGNAPVES
+198 
-207 VSGGAESSGIES
+207 
-219 SEAVLAAAADLSHAR
+219 EAVQAAADLSHPR
-234 SVYRVELVI
+234 NVYLIEFFI
-243 GAAVLVALVVAVRK
+243 GVAVLIVLAVAVRR
-257 WSRTPG
+257 WTRTPG
-263 RTGFGGARAAL
+263 RTGLGGARAAL
-274 AKIPRAG
+274 AKVPQAG
-281 QLITAY
+281 RLITAY

-310 IFSARDAAI
+310 IFDARGAAV
-319 AFSSIGVG
+319 AFSLIGIG

-360 FMTAY
+360 FMTAH
-365 PLLEAGG
+365 PLLAAAGP
-372 QALAWG
+372 ALAWV
-378 SAFVFGTA
+378 SAFIFGTA

-400 NLSGD
+400 NLAGD

-412 VATILFGLGLAA
+412 VATIVFGLGLAA

-430 ATADWFDSFGPAFG
+430 VTADWFDSFGPVFG
-444 LAVAACVA
+444 LAVAACIA
-452 GIALTGWGDDPP
+452 GIALTGWGDDPASA
-464 GVS
+464 VS

>member
-1 MTAAPH
+1 MTSAAH
-7 GEAFG
+7 TDAFS
-12 RARRIGTLLTLAAS
+12 RARRIGTLLTLAA
-26 AAVSQSFGRFTY
+26 AAGVSQSFGRFTY

-58 LGSLNLLLYVAGSL
+58 LGSLNLLLYVVGSL
-72 AVALTVGRTGLSGA
+72 VVALTVGRTGLSGA
-86 VRIGLAGNVVGLA
+86 VRIGVAGNVAGLA

-163 SLLSGSR
+163 GLLNRPDS
-170 STATSE
+170 AE
-176 PAASTAASGGAVADG
+176 PG
-191 AVTSDST
+191 
-198 ASGNAPVES
+198 
-207 VSGGAESSGIES
+207 
-219 SEAVLAAAADLSHAR
+219 EAVLAAADLSHVR
-234 SVYRVELVI
+234 NVYRIEFII
-243 GAAVLVALVVAVRK
+243 GAAVLVALAVAVRR

-274 AKIPRAG
+274 AKIPQAG
-281 QLITAY
+281 RLITAY

-310 IFSARDAAI
+310 LFDARDAAI
-319 AFSSIGVG
+319 AFSSIGIG

-348 TIGFC
+348 TIGFA
-353 VSMVSIV
+353 VSLISVV

-365 PLLEAGG
+365 PLLALGG
-372 QALAWG
+372 QALAWV
-378 SAFVFGTA
+378 SAFIFGTA

-405 EFGAAYG
+405 EFGSAYG
-412 VATILFGLGLAA
+412 VATIVFGLGLAA

-464 GVS
+464 ASS